1 MMIVFA
7 VACMAVYIV
16 NSTAAIDAKPK
27 YADAAGIAAMLCVS
41 FGVTNALVAVYG
53 MPEAALFFPVFDA
66 VFAFMVWRAWQRTRK
81 VWKLIVAGL
90 LVGQLAMHVAMIA
103 SWNNGLL
110 THSGLVSYVFM
121 LNADFT
127 LQLLAVGSA
136 GVSYWVSRAVDWLSR
151 VRREPVEAYA
161 RK

>member
-1 MMIVFA
+1 MLIVFA

-53 MPEAALFFPVFDA
+53 LPEAALFFPVFDA

-151 VRREPVEAYA
+151 VRREPIEAYA

>member
-1 MMIVFA
+1 MLIVFA
-7 VACMAVYIV
+7 AACMAVYIV

-53 MPEAALFFPVFDA
+53 LPEAALFFPVFDA

-151 VRREPVEAYA
+151 VRREPIEAYA